1 MNEIEHFAAR
11 NQAEGEESNV
21 DLVAGVDEGEGTESA
36 GAPEAPGISK
46 KKKQMVM
53 MGVGGGLVLVAALAV
68 VNIFSGAPQEPMAQ
82 YDQSPQQANQAPDP
96 SGLVSNP
103 GAGAPAAPLIGD
115 TMTSSPTAPSPI
127 AGFAQAPAA
136 DPSAPI
142 PLNQMLES
150 NSASASPVASAGVVQ
165 PPLAAPAAPTAPAAA
180 QVAPSLVQS
189 SQTAPVAPTPIA
201 AVAPSQ
207 PSPTAPLSASP
218 MVASAVV
225 AAPAAPAKPT
235 SPVATPIQAAV
246 TESSISATEAALRS
260 EIAKLKAENKVLAG
274 KLANQPKVQV
284 AAAPKP
290 KALPSAPVA
299 APTSPPSAANVR
311 ASDLKGVITQTAAK
325 PTNKSARG
333 DFSIY
338 AVTDGRVWVVGKDGE
353 RLGPLAVGS
362 PLTDGSKITG
372 IDVARGVVLTNSG
385 EIH

>member
-21 DLVAGVDEGEGTESA
+21 DLVAGVEEGEGTESA
-36 GAPEAPGISK
+36 GAPETPGISK

-82 YDQSPQQANQAPDP
+82 YDQSPQQNTQAADP

-103 GAGAPAAPLIGD
+103 GAGAPVAPLIGD
-115 TMTSSPTAPSPI
+115 TMTASPTAPSPI
-127 AGFAQAPAA
+127 AGLAQAPAA

-150 NSASASPVASAGVVQ
+150 NPASATPAAPGGIVQ
-165 PPLAAPAAPTAPAAA
+165 PPVGALQAPSAPQA
-180 QVAPSLVQS
+180 APSLVQGT
-189 SQTAPVAPTPIA
+189 QTAPVAPISIA
-201 AVAPSQ
+201 AVASSQ
-207 PSPTAPLSASP
+207 PSPPAALSAPS
-218 MVASAVV
+218 MVAPAVV
-225 AAPAAPAKPT
+225 AAPAATAKPN
-235 SPVATPIQAAV
+235 SPVAAPIQAAAPEP
-246 TESSISATEAALRS
+246 TISATEAALRA
-260 EIAKLKAENKVLAG
+260 EIAKLKAENKLLAG
-274 KLANQPKVQV
+274 KLSSQPKVQV

-290 KALPSAPVA
+290 RASTPPPVV
-299 APTSPPSAANVR
+299 APTASASVR

>member
-21 DLVAGVDEGEGTESA
+21 DLVAGVEEGEGTESA
-36 GAPEAPGISK
+36 DAPQAPGISK

-53 MGVGGGLVLVAALAV
+53 MGVVGGLVVIAAVAV

-82 YDQSPQQANQAPDP
+82 YDQSPQQTNQAADP

-103 GAGAPAAPLIGD
+103 GAGAPVAPLIGD
-115 TMTSSPTAPSPI
+115 TMSASPTAPSPI
-127 AGFAQAPAA
+127 AGFAQAPSG
-136 DPSAPI
+136 DPTAPI

-150 NSASASPVASAGVVQ
+150 NPASVLPAAPSAFAQLPV
-165 PPLAAPAAPTAPAAA
+165 AAPAAPTAPQA
-180 QVAPSLVQS
+180 APSLVQS
-189 SQTAPVAPTPIA
+189 SQTAPIAPPPIAA
-201 AVAPSQ
+201 AVAPLQ
-207 PSPTAPLSASP
+207 PSPA
-218 MVASAVV
+218 MVAPAVV
-225 AAPAAPAKPT
+225 AAPVASSKE
-235 SPVATPIQAAV
+235 SSVATAPIQAVA
-246 TESSISATEAALRS
+246 TESAISATEAALRA
-260 EIAKLKAENKVLAG
+260 EITKLKAENKVLAS
-274 KLANQPKVQV
+274 KLASQQKVQ
-284 AAAPKP
+284 AAVAPKP
-290 KALPSAPVA
+290 RASTPAPVA
-299 APTSPPSAANVR
+299 APSSPAASVNVR
-311 ASDLKGVITQTAAK
+311 AADLKGVITQTGAK

-372 IDVARGVVLTNSG
+372 IDVGRGVVLTSSG